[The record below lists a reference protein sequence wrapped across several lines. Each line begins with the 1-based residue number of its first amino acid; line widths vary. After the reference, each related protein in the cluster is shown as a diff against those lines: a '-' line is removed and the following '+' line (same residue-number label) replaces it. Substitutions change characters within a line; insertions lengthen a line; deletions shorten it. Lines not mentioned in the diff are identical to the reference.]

1 MQTTGLTRFAK
12 IVAKQKF
19 RFDLG
24 QSFLTI
30 LNFSFIVI
38 AAGNKIATVIHVPTK
53 WLVVTLVPAAIAAV
67 WTAGLILDK
76 LQFWNH
82 YTDELND
89 RNKILKK
96 LET

>member
-1 MQTTGLTRFAK
+1 MVNG
-12 IVAKQKF
+12 VAITA
-19 RFDLG
+19 G
-24 QSFLTI
+24 CG
-30 LNFSFIVI
+30 I
-38 AAGNKIATVIHVPTK
+38 AAMLLARTIKVRAV
-53 WLVVTLVPAAIAAV
+53 IAAV